1 MDFSEIREAVVRG
14 DMEGVTR
21 GVRQGLEAG
30 AASGDLL
37 SEALIPGMIEVGDL
51 FESGDVFVPE
61 MLLSARAM
69 KAGLEVLKP
78 MLVTDGIQPLG
89 TVALGTVQGDIH
101 DVGKNLVAM
110 MLEGAGFKV
119 IDLGVNVPPERF
131 VQAARDGA
139 QILGLSALLTTTV
152 RAMPTVIQALEAA
165 GLREKVHVMV
175 GGAPVTDEF
184 AEETG
189 ADGFAAD
196 ASLAVKRAKMLLGII

>member
-78 MLVTDGIQPLG
+78 LLVTDGIQPLG

-119 IDLGVNVPPERF
+119 IDLGVNVPPDRF

-165 GLREKVHVMV
+165 GLRQKVHVMV

-184 AEETG
+184 AEEIG

>member
-184 AEETG
+184 AEEIG